1 MSEVKLRFLLN
12 LADVSESKFDVGN
25 LLRRGFTSGDL
36 YLDLIDIDPHDS
48 PARTDKAR
56 EVE

>member
-1 MSEVKLRFLLN
+1 MSEVKLRLLLN

-36 YLDLIDIDPHDS
+36 YLDLIDIDHDS